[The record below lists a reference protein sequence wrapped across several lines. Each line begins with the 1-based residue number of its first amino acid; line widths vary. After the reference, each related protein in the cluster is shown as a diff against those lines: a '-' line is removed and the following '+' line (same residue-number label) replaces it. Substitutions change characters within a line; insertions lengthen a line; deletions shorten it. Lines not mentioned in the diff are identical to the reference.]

1 MRKIYFPMGHNCVI
15 VGDEVKKWG
24 LSDQIAMDDQSGFK
38 YERQVGKTGGSR
50 MKLSLV
56 VPCYNE
62 QDNVRAFYDAAVNA
76 FLGCGYE
83 YELVMVN
90 DGSRDNTG
98 IELKKLF
105 YEKREETPITIVQF
119 SRNFGKEAAILAG
132 MKHAK
137 GDLVTLID
145 ADLQQRPEIVR
156 EMVQIL
162 DDHPE
167 YDCVAAFQKERN
179 EGKGLSF
186 FKREFYRLINRMS
199 EVEFVNGASDFRT
212 CRRKMVDAI
221 LSMPEYHRFSKGIFS
236 WVGFD
241 TYYIPYVAEE
251 RHAGKTKWSFWKLF
265 KYAVEGIIG
274 YSTAPLKIATV
285 LGSFT
290 SLLAVI
296 YFIVVVLQ
304 RLICGVDVPGYA
316 TIVALILLI
325 GGIQL
330 LILGIMGEYI
340 ARMYIQGKQRP
351 IFIEKDVL
359 TSETNTKK
367 QIGEK

>member
-1 MRKIYFPMGHNCVI
+1 MSEH
-15 VGDEVKKWG
+15 
-24 LSDQIAMDDQSGFK
+24 S
-38 YERQVGKTGGSR
+38 
-50 MKLSLV
+50 
-56 VPCYNE
+56 
-62 QDNVRAFYDAAVNA
+62 
-76 FLGCGYE
+76 
-83 YELVMVN
+83 MVN

-162 DDHPE
+162 DEHPE

-179 EGKGLSF
+179 EGRGLSF
-186 FKREFYRLINRMS
+186 FKREFYRLINQMS

-241 TYYIPYVAEE
+241 TYYI
-251 RHAGKTKWSFWKLF
+251 
-265 KYAVEGIIG
+265 
-274 YSTAPLKIATV
+274 PLKIATV

-359 TSETNTKK
+359 TNED
-367 QIGEK
+367 EV